1 MLSSVRPFNGI
12 PLMIVVSILLPFP
25 LHSFSRVQ
33 HFNHHHSPTSYS
45 SAITAKPSINDYND
59 VNDDTESSL
68 STTKNSSPR
77 HLSIDFSSSTNRA
90 SFLINSFLTTA
101 AATTALTTTPSIAIA
116 TTTTTTTT
124 SNIKK
129 QTNLSNADI
138 AAIVRSDLVDKQFL
152 CTADLTRSI
161 YDESATFTDEIDTY
175 AIDAFIKGTS
185 KLFVKDGSKV
195 DLLDNEIL
203 SSKEEVSFRFREDLM
218 FNVPILRPVV
228 SLSGKVVLTRD
239 DTTGLIVKYREYWD
253 QSVNQVLSTAKFFQ

>member
-1 MLSSVRPFNGI
+1 MG
-12 PLMIVVSILLPFP
+12 

-116 TTTTTTTT
+116 TTTTT

-152 CTADLTRSI
+152 C
-161 YDESATFTDEIDTY
+161 
-175 AIDAFIKGTS
+175 
-185 KLFVKDGSKV
+185 
-195 DLLDNEIL
+195 
-203 SSKEEVSFRFREDLM
+203 
-218 FNVPILRPVV
+218 
-228 SLSGKVVLTRD
+228 
-239 DTTGLIVKYREYWD
+239 
-253 QSVNQVLSTAKFFQ
+253 

>member
-1 MLSSVRPFNGI
+1 MFGSVRPLNGI
-12 PLMIVVSILLPFP
+12 SLIIVVSILLPFP

-33 HFNHHHSPTSYS
+33 HFNHHHHYPTTPSVISAKTS
-45 SAITAKPSINDYND
+45 SNSYND
-59 VNDDTESSL
+59 VNDDTESS
-68 STTKNSSPR
+68 SRIKNPSHR
-77 HLSIDFSSSTNRA
+77 HFPIDFSSSTNRA

-101 AATTALTTTPSIAIA
+101 AATTVLTTTPSIAIA
-116 TTTTTTTT
+116 TTTTT

-161 YDESATFTDEIDTY
+161 YDETATFTDEVDTY
-175 AIDAFIKGTS
+175 ALDAFIKGTS
-185 KLFVKDGSKV
+185 KLFIADGSKV
-195 DLLDNEIL
+195 DLLDNEVI